1 MKIKDEHEICQT
13 KVQTKFISITYENL
27 NMKWN
32 EQDYGARSYFKLML
46 NRLKV
51 MGVLLLFIFIYGP
64 NSKKL
69 SWMFPYAH
77 NPKNL
82 FLKYKCYKHKKN

>member
-1 MKIKDEHEICQT
+1 MKIKDEHEICKT
-13 KVQTKFISITYENL
+13 KIQTKFISITYENL

-32 EQDYGARSYFKLML
+32 EQGYGARSHFKLML
-46 NRLKV
+46 NRWKV
-51 MGVLLLFIFIYGP
+51 MGVLFLFVPIYGP
-64 NSKKL
+64 NSKEL

-82 FLKYKCYKHKKN
+82 F